1 MFEVLNRAALMRIFP
16 GSGSVFDGVVTDDAL
31 VKRLAD
37 DARRWLQAH
46 EATIPAALRTA
57 AHSAEPERD
66 IAVIAAVAGQ
76 AASRDGWRWWD
87 VIAPPVAA

>member
-46 EATIPAALRTA
+46 EETIPAALCTTA
-57 AHSAEPERD
+57 YITEPARD

-76 AASRDGWRWWD
+76 AASRGGWRWWD

>member
-1 MFEVLNRAALMRIFP
+1 MFEILNRAALMHIFP

-37 DARRWLQAH
+37 DARRWLRAN
-46 EATIPAALRTA
+46 EATIPAPLRAA

-66 IAVIAAVAGQ
+66 IAVIAATAGL
-76 AASRDGWRWWD
+76 AGWGGGWRWWD
-87 VIAPPVAA
+87 VIVPPVAA